1 MAELLEARKLV
12 KSYALPGQA
21 PLQILKGIDL
31 TVAAGELVTV
41 IGASGSG
48 KTTLLNLLGTLD
60 TPDGGELSFDGEPLF
75 SGNRCLLS
83 KKELARFRNRK
94 IGFVFQFHHLLAD
107 FTALENVAMA
117 EFIGT
122 GRLKPAK
129 QKAAVLLESLGLEE
143 RMEHLPSELSGG
155 EQQRVAIA
163 RALMNDP
170 KLVLADEPSGNLDS
184 RNSRHL
190 YDLIASLCKE
200 RKTSFVIVTHN
211 EEFAAAADR
220 CLHMQ
225 DGTLQECGE
234 QGARPGPGLK

>member
-1 MAELLEARKLV
+1 MLEARNLV
-12 KSYALPGQA
+12 KSYALPGQP

-31 TVAAGELVTV
+31 SVGAGEMVTV

-60 TPDGGELSFDGEPLF
+60 SPDGGELFFEKKLLF
-75 SGNRCLLS
+75 NGSKCMMS

-94 IGFVFQFHHLLAD
+94 IGFVFQFHHLLSD

-122 GRLKPAK
+122 GKLKPAK
-129 QKAAVLLESLGLEE
+129 EKAAVLLETLGMKE
-143 RMEHLPSELSGG
+143 RLEHLPSELSGG

-170 KLVLADEPSGNLDS
+170 MLVLADEPSGNLDS
-184 RNSRHL
+184 RNSRLL
-190 YDLIASLCKE
+190 YELMASLCKQ
-200 RKTSFVIVTHN
+200 RKTSFIIVTHN
-211 EEFAAAADR
+211 EEFAATADS

-225 DGTLQECGE
+225 DGLLNACGN
-234 QGARPGPGLK
+234 

>member
-1 MAELLEARKLV
+1 MLEARKLV
-12 KSYALPGQA
+12 KSYALPGQQ

-31 TVAAGELVTV
+31 TVRAGELVTIV
-41 IGASGSG
+41 GASGSG

-60 TPDGGELSFDGEPLF
+60 MPDGGELLFEGKSIF
-75 SGNRCLLS
+75 SGNKCRLS

-94 IGFVFQFHHLLAD
+94 IGFVFQFHHLLSD

-117 EFIGT
+117 EFIAT
-122 GRLKPAK
+122 GKLKPAK
-129 QKAAVLLESLGLEE
+129 ERAAGLLENLGLKA
-143 RMEHLPSELSGG
+143 RLDHLPSELSGG

-170 KLVLADEPSGNLDS
+170 VLVLADEPSGNLDS
-184 RNSRHL
+184 ENSRLL
-190 YDLIASLCKE
+190 YELMASLCRE

-211 EEFAAAADR
+211 EEFAATADR

-225 DGTLQECGE
+225 DGFLRTIGN
-234 QGARPGPGLK
+234 

>member
-1 MAELLEARKLV
+1 MADLLEARGLV
-12 KSYALPGQA
+12 KSYALPGQPA
-21 PLQILKGIDL
+21 LQILKGIDL
-31 TVAAGELVTV
+31 SIGTGELVTV

-60 TPDGGELSFDGEPLF
+60 TPDGGELLFDGQPLF
-75 SGNRCLLS
+75 RGNACLLS

-94 IGFVFQFHHLLAD
+94 IGFVFQFHHLLTD

-129 QKAAVLLESLGLEE
+129 EKAAVLLENLGLKA
-143 RMEHLPSELSGG
+143 RFDHLPSELSGG

-170 KLVLADEPSGNLDS
+170 RLVLADEPSGNLDS

-190 YDLIASLCKE
+190 YDLMGSLCKE
-200 RKTSFVIVTHN
+200 RRTSFIIVTHN
-211 EEFAAAADR
+211 EEFAATADR

-225 DGTLQECGE
+225 DGLLEECG
-234 QGARPGPGLK
+234 R